1 MPSRSRFVVSRLIAC
16 LALLVLVQGPAF
28 LQVVPVDYAAKY
40 PGIEGLYEVRLPGD
54 KTTVMQVYFKDGSLK
69 TIDSGDRTPT
79 KFDPVEG
86 QELRF
91 VHTSPDKGTFQ
102 IEFLKDDQGRFTRF
116 RVTNASQKFEATAAK
131 TADFDDAKADPA
143 SPSDRQGYFERHYR
157 KTEVMVPMR
166 DGVRLFTQIYSPL
179 DRSERHPIIFFRTP
193 YGSSPYGQAYTN
205 YTMPS
210 LLFVKE
216 NYILVCQEVR
226 GTFKSEG
233 TYVYMRP
240 YIGDKKTAADV
251 DESSD
256 AYDTV
261 DWLLK
266 NVPDHNGKVGAW
278 GISYAGFTATM
289 AALAAHP
296 AVVAASPQAPMGD
309 LYMGDDGLH
318 NGALYLAHYAN
329 YAYTMGQKREAPTEQ
344 GPARLRFPT
353 PDGYAFYLGLG
364 TLTNLTAK
372 VIGPDNAVW
381 RETMA
386 HEPYDAYWRTLSTYP
401 HLRDIEPAI
410 LVAGGWYDAE
420 DLSGTLQTY
429 KTIERARPGL
439 RNSIVMGPWLHSGWS
454 FLAGGSE
461 NRGPFAFSGTR
472 AYFQEKIELPFFNYY
487 LKGKGTLDIPEA
499 VVFETGTDE
508 WRTYDAWPPAEA
520 EAKKVFFAGSGRL
533 SFEPLPSSPSS
544 GAGIRRVPERSGQ
557 ARPLHPADH
566 TPLLPRLLRRG
577 PALRGLPARRPG
589 LCHGAPRRRRHDH
602 RPDRGRALRL
612 DDRDRR
618 RLGRQGDRRLPRRR
632 AGPPAESPQR
642 PDGRLPAARPR
653 RHLPRQVPDELRETR
668 ALRPRPGRQ
677 GGLRAARRPA
687 RLPQG
692 APDHGPGP
700 ELLVPALRPEP
711 PDLPRHPDGR
721 REGLPEGDPPALPD
735 GAAPVP
741 RRVPRHRERPLR
753 RPRGRGGDLHPTD
766 VVVRDGKLWVDDGDG
781 RPVEIKPVGDSGLE
795 FEAQDERNGYFTV
808 TFIKND
814 LGAVIKM
821 RLVMPDQGLDVSG
834 NKVK

>member
-1 MPSRSRFVVSRLIAC
+1 MPSRPRLVVSRLIAG
-16 LALLVLVQGPAF
+16 LALLVLVPGPAF
-28 LQVVPVDYAAKY
+28 VQVVPVDHAARY
-40 PGIEGLYEVRLPGD
+40 PGLEGLYEVRLPGG

-79 KFDPVEG
+79 EFAPVEG

-91 VHTSPDKGTFQ
+91 VHASPDKGTFQ
-102 IEFLKDDQGRFTRF
+102 IEFLRDDRGRFTKF
-116 RVTNASQKFEATAAK
+116 RVTNASQKFEAMAARTAG
-131 TADFDDAKADPA
+131 FDDAAADPA

-166 DGVRLFTQIYSPL
+166 DGVRLFTQVYSPL

-193 YGSSPYGQAYTN
+193 YGSSPYGRAFSN

-210 LLFVKE
+210 LLFLKE

-233 TYVYMRP
+233 SYVYMRP

-266 NVPDHNGKVGAW
+266 NIPDHNGKVGAW

-329 YAYTMGQKREAPTEQ
+329 YAYTMGQKREAPTEE

-364 TLTNLTAK
+364 TLKDLTAK

-386 HEPYDAYWRTLSTYP
+386 HEAYDAYWRTLSTYP
-401 HLRDIEPAI
+401 HLRDIAPAI

-429 KTIERARPGL
+429 KKIERARPGL
-439 RNSIVMGPWLHSGWS
+439 RNSIVMGPWPHSGWS
-454 FLAGGSE
+454 HLAGGSE

-472 AYFQEKIELPFFNYY
+472 AYFQEKIEFPFFNYY

-508 WRTYDAWPPAEA
+508 WRTYDAWPPAGA
-520 EAKKVFFAGSGRL
+520 EPKKVFFAGSGRL
-533 SFEPLPSSPSS
+533 SFEPAPSSPSAEPGFDEYPS
-544 GAGIRRVPERSGQ
+544 DPAKPVPYTQQITPRYYRDYFVEDQRFAASRPDVLVYATEPLADDVTITGPIEAELYVSTTGTDADWVVKVIDVYPDDAPDPQPNPLNVRMGGYQRLVRGDIFRGKFRTSFEKPEPFVPGRVAKVAFELPDVQHAFRKGHRIMVQVQSSWFPLFDRNPQTFRDIRTAEEKDFRKAIHRVYRTEEHPSHIEFRVIRRS
-557 ARPLHPADH
+557 
-566 TPLLPRLLRRG
+566 
-577 PALRGLPARRPG
+577 
-589 LCHGAPRRRRHDH
+589 
-602 RPDRGRALRL
+602 
-612 DDRDRR
+612 
-618 RLGRQGDRRLPRRR
+618 
-632 AGPPAESPQR
+632 
-642 PDGRLPAARPR
+642 
-653 RHLPRQVPDELRETR
+653 
-668 ALRPRPGRQ
+668 
-677 GGLRAARRPA
+677 
-687 RLPQG
+687 
-692 APDHGPGP
+692 
-700 ELLVPALRPEP
+700 
-711 PDLPRHPDGR
+711 
-721 REGLPEGDPPALPD
+721 
-735 GAAPVP
+735 
-741 RRVPRHRERPLR
+741 
-753 RPRGRGGDLHPTD
+753 
-766 VVVRDGKLWVDDGDG
+766 K
-781 RPVEIKPVGDSGLE
+781 
-795 FEAQDERNGYFTV
+795 
-808 TFIKND
+808 
-814 LGAVIKM
+814 
-821 RLVMPDQGLDVSG
+821 
-834 NKVK
+834 